1 MPPSPPLLLCP
12 TIDIPK
18 KLTESMF
25 KVTVIIFNDML
36 ESVTDENEDVRHIP
50 PGPAGLWCLLRR
62 CWVRRRPLPAKRCH
76 SVIKINIKIRST
88 IKSGNLFY
96 SYV

>member
-18 KLTESMF
+18 KLTESIF

-36 ESVTDENEDVRHIP
+36 ESVTEENEDVRHIP
-50 PGPAGLWCLLRR
+50 PGPAGLWCRLRR
-62 CWVRRRPLPAKRCH
+62 C
-76 SVIKINIKIRST
+76 
-88 IKSGNLFY
+88 
-96 SYV
+96 